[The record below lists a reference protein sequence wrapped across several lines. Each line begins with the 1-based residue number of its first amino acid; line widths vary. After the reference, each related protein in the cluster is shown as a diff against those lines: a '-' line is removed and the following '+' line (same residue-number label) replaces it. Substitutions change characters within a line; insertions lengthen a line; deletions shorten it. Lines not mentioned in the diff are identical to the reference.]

1 MKKTAAIIGAG
12 VSGLASS
19 IWLSKMG
26 YDVDIYEK
34 NDDPGGKLAE
44 IRMGD
49 YRFDMGPSLFT
60 LPQMLENLFALCQ
73 VPVGEYLSYSRLD
86 IICKYFYEDGT
97 VINAFRDP
105 ERFALEVE
113 NKTGEPAMHVS
124 RFLRH
129 SRNLYDIT
137 HKVFIFNAF
146 HQIRNILN
154 RDAFRALFSMW
165 KMEPFTT
172 MHRSNSRRFY
182 DPRVVQLFDRYAT
195 YNGSNPYV
203 APATLNVIAHL
214 EHNLGAFF
222 PEKGMYQI
230 IRSLVSLSDKMGARF
245 FMNSPVTSVVL
256 NGRKAGGI
264 VCDGIEKTY
273 DIIVSGIDIYTL
285 YRNLLPKDLAP
296 PHLWKTERSSS
307 ALIFYWGIKRKF
319 PELDLHNILFSEN
332 YRDEF
337 DHIYRKKDIYS
348 DPTVYIFISSKVVK
362 EDAPADGENWFVMIN
377 TPVNIG
383 QDWDRLIRSAR
394 QNMIR
399 KINRMLGTDIE
410 RFIEHEHVLDP
421 VTIERKTG
429 SAHGAIYGTS
439 SNSPFAAFLRHPNR
453 RKRIRGLYFTGGS
466 VHPGGGIPLCLAS
479 AAIVA
484 ESIMNDEKQKPCLKK

>member
-1 MKKTAAIIGAG
+1 MHVAKRAAIIGAG
-12 VSGLASS
+12 ISGLASS
-19 IWLSKMG
+19 IRLSKAG
-26 YDVDIYEK
+26 YAVDVYEK
-34 NDDPGGKLAE
+34 NDHPGGKLSE
-44 IRMGD
+44 LRMGE

-60 LPQMLENLFALCQ
+60 LPQLIEDLFTLCNVPLE
-73 VPVGEYLSYSRLD
+73 EYLTYERLE
-86 IICKYFYEDGT
+86 IICRYFYGDGT

-105 ERFALEVE
+105 EQFAREVE
-113 NKTGEPAMHVS
+113 RKTGEPAVHVE

-129 SRNLYDIT
+129 SSDLYQIT

-146 HQIRNILN
+146 HQLRNLMN
-154 RDAFRALFSMW
+154 RDSLKTLIAGW

-172 MHRSNSRRFY
+172 MHRSNSRRFR
-182 DPRVVQLFDRYAT
+182 DSRIIQLFDRYAT

-230 IRSLVSLSDKMGARF
+230 IRSLVSLSEKMGVRF

-256 NGRKAGGI
+256 NGKKVTGI
-264 VCDGIEKTY
+264 VCNEIEKAY
-273 DIIVSGIDIYTL
+273 DIIISGIDVYTL
-285 YRNLLPKDLAP
+285 YKHLLPEDLAP
-296 PHLWKTERSSS
+296 PRLWKTERSSS
-307 ALIFYWGIKRKF
+307 ALIFYWGMHKKF
-319 PELDLHNILFSEN
+319 PELDLHNILFSN
-332 YRDEF
+332 DYRNEF
-337 DHIYRKKDIYS
+337 DHMYTKNDICD

-362 EDAPADGENWFVMIN
+362 EDAPFDAENWFVMIN
-377 TPVNIG
+377 TPVNTG
-383 QDWDRLIRSAR
+383 QDWDELVRNAR
-394 QNMIR
+394 KNIIG
-399 KINRMLGTDIE
+399 KINRIVNDDIDK
-410 RFIEHEHVLDP
+410 FIEYEHVLDP
-421 VTIERKTG
+421 TSLERYSG

-453 RKRIRGLYFTGGS
+453 RKKIRGLYFTGGS

-484 ESIMNDEKQKPCLKK
+484 GTIFKDEK